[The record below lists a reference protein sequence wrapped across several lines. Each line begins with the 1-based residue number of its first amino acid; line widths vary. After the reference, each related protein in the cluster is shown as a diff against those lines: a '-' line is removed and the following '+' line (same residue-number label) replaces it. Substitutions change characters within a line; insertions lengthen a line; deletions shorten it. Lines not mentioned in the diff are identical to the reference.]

1 MAEETTR
8 TTCAVVGGGPAGMVL
23 GLLLARAGVDVVVLE
38 KHADFLRDFR
48 GDTVHASTL
57 TLLDELGLGER
68 FKDLHA
74 RFIQSLQVSLD
85 SGSIEINALGR
96 LPGPHKHIAM
106 IPQWDL
112 LDLFADAAAHEPG
125 FRLWMRAEA
134 TGTVVENGRVVGVRY
149 QREGEPGELR
159 ASLVVAADGRSSL
172 TRAAAGLWPRSFGA
186 PIDVLWFR
194 LPRTEG
200 SDPVGL
206 TGRFSQGKGQ
216 GGQGMALI
224 DRGDYFQCA
233 YIIRKGFD
241 QALRAEGVAA
251 FRNRIGSLVPWL
263 ADRLSS
269 VASLDEV
276 KLLDVQLNRLPKR
289 WHAPGFLAI
298 GDAAHAMSPIGG
310 VGINLAVQDA
320 VAAARLLAGPLKLAQ
335 RSGEPVPDRDLAA
348 VRRRRLYPTFVIQ
361 TFPRVAHRLVFAKVG
376 LPGPAPAPDTRRRA
390 PFVLRLAQRFPFLQT
405 LPGMLIAIGPL
416 PEHAPD
422 WARRQPAGD

>member
-1 MAEETTR
+1 MVEETTK
-8 TTCAVVGGGPAGMVL
+8 TTCAIVGGGPAGMVL

-38 KHADFLRDFR
+38 KHGDFLRDFR

-68 FKDLHA
+68 FKKLHA
-74 RFIQSLQVSLD
+74 RFIQSLRVSLD

-112 LDLFADAAAHEPG
+112 LDLLADAAASEPG

-134 TGTVVENGRVVGVRY
+134 TGTVVEGGRVVGVRY
-149 QREGEPGELR
+149 LRDGEPGELR
-159 ASLVVAADGRSSL
+159 ASLVVAADGRSS
-172 TRAAAGLWPRSFGA
+172 RMRDAAGLRPLSFGA

-194 LPRTEG
+194 LPRFEG
-200 SDPVGL
+200 ADPVGL
-206 TGRFSQGKGQ
+206 TGRFSQGE
-216 GGQGMALI
+216 GQGMALI

-233 YIIRKGFD
+233 YLIRKGFD
-241 QALRAEGVAA
+241 RALREEGVAA
-251 FRNRIGSLVPWL
+251 FRDRIGSLVPWL

-269 VASLDEV
+269 VTSFDEV

-289 WHAPGFLAI
+289 WHTPGFLAI
-298 GDAAHAMSPIGG
+298 GDAAHAMSPVGG

-320 VAAARLLAGPLKLAQ
+320 VASARLLAGPLVRAQ
-335 RSGEPVPDRDLAA
+335 QSGAPIPDRALAS

-361 TFPRVAHRLVFAKVG
+361 TFQRVAHRLVFAKVG
-376 LPGPAPAPDTRRRA
+376 LPGPAPAPRARRRA
-390 PFVLRLAQRFPFLQT
+390 PFVLRLAQRFPLLQA

-422 WARRQPAGD
+422 WARRQPVGD